1 MKEQEQQLKG
11 QANQQLAQLQAK
23 YESIS
28 NKVKSF
34 EQNERTLTSKF
45 SEYLVQISE
54 LNEQLAL
61 FKNHKYETDTLIV
74 TQRQKIS
81 EIAA

>member
-1 MKEQEQQLKG
+1 MQEQEQQLKG

-54 LNEQLAL
+54 LNEQLTL
-61 FKNHKYETDTLIV
+61 FKNHKYETDALIV